1 MIQIESIPA
10 WLRENGHFVLRR
22 GKIPYTRYGRR
33 ADPTDAKDGCTAAEA
48 LAAWE
53 KAPDRFD
60 GIGVMIIPPLVGID
74 LDHVISGDGGLSPL
88 ADKVL
93 GIVDTY
99 AEVSP
104 SGTGLHLL
112 GLAPGKAQSAEEYRR
127 KVKAPEPGF
136 PDSEIEVYFKSR
148 YFRFSGNALVD
159 GEVRDISYS
168 VQEVLDTYMKRG
180 EMPTDGTSVSAPTAD
195 QGPDTRTDEGVMLDA
210 AKVMDRMKRGKD
222 WETIERLLAG
232 EDIKGNTSDDDMSLM
247 NRLAFYSCRDARV
260 MDYIYRTS
268 YRYRDKWDERRGA
281 STWGADQIAE
291 AIRECRVV
299 WSPTYSSYT
308 AIPRAETEGMPT
320 TEMRQWLTDHNV
332 RLNSRYTLDDRGGG
346 YLLADCL
353 SETVRYVPESKAWYI
368 YRDGVWS
375 KDVGGKAIEEYARRF
390 SKALANYAADMEDE
404 GQRSAWMKFAG
415 LWCRFGARQTY
426 IREAE
431 SAWPIRISAFDQ
443 NRMLLNC
450 QNGTL
455 DLETMEFH
463 EHRAEDLLTR
473 KAAVDYRP
481 GVRCER
487 WERFIE
493 EVIPG
498 DAETRRFLQAWIGYC
513 LTGTTTE
520 ECAVIL
526 YGRSARNGKSSL
538 CETIAAMLGD
548 YASNANPSTLAE
560 GRSGNGSGPSSDV
573 ARLRGVRWVQV
584 PEPPQQMVLDAA
596 KLKTMTGGDTITA
609 RFLHENDFEFKPEF
623 KLTINTNYLPRIDDL
638 TLFKSDRIH
647 VIPFERH
654 FTKEERDQKLKTTLS
669 APEALSGILNW
680 ALDGLQDFRQNGLK
694 VSTKMEEALREYAR
708 SSDKLGRFIEECLP
722 EHADTKYKIR
732 ASSVYADYVTWCK
745 GNGVYA
751 ESQSRWR
758 EGLRDRGIQVKSGR
772 PSDGGNPTDVIVGRE
787 HLLSSFLDCPA

>member
-1 MIQIESIPA
+1 MLQIENIPA
-10 WLRENGHFVLRR
+10 WLRENGRFILHKDKEPLN
-22 GKIPYTRYGRR
+22 RYGRR
-33 ADPTDAKDGCTAAEA
+33 TDPTDVRNGITAAEA

-74 LDHVISGDGGLSPL
+74 LDHVISGDGELSPL
-88 ADKVL
+88 AEAVL

-180 EMPTDGTSVSAPTAD
+180 EMPTEGTSVSAPTAD

-232 EDIKGNTSDDDMSLM
+232 EDLTGNTSDDDMGLM

-268 YRYRDKWDERRGA
+268 DRHREKWDERRGA

-623 KLTINTNYLPRIDDL
+623 KLTINTN
-638 TLFKSDRIH
+638 
-647 VIPFERH
+647 V
-654 FTKEERDQKLKTTLS
+654 S
-669 APEALSGILNW
+669 A
-680 ALDGLQDFRQNGLK
+680 
-694 VSTKMEEALREYAR
+694 
-708 SSDKLGRFIEECLP
+708 
-722 EHADTKYKIR
+722 
-732 ASSVYADYVTWCK
+732 
-745 GNGVYA
+745 
-751 ESQSRWR
+751 
-758 EGLRDRGIQVKSGR
+758 
-772 PSDGGNPTDVIVGRE
+772 
-787 HLLSSFLDCPA
+787 